1 MLKLFLLLLL
11 KLMALNVLEAYALYL
26 HVFARK
32 VLKQLLAS
40 FPGRG
45 DSNLLGEWNRF
56 EQSGSSIKIMIE
68 ISNFRNLGHLEAIC
82 IRSVMVKWKLQHS
95 PLPPGQLAIR

>member
-1 MLKLFLLLLL
+1 MCRTMFMTIKLRRYKAVFHWENSLLKLFLLLLL

-32 VLKQLLAS
+32 VLKQLLTS

-45 DSNLLGEWNRF
+45 DSNLLGEW
-56 EQSGSSIKIMIE
+56 K
-68 ISNFRNLGHLEAIC
+68 
-82 IRSVMVKWKLQHS
+82 
-95 PLPPGQLAIR
+95 